1 MNVEQRLLD
10 AGYEDVIYL
19 TNPSYDNAFIGVSS
33 DYRAVYD
40 YEGMIR
46 CLMSDGMTD
55 QEAMEWIDYNV
66 IRALPYMENDGNAPV
81 IMYGV
86 DWLGI

>member
-1 MNVEQRLLD
+1 MNVEERLLN
-10 AGYEDVIYL
+10 AGYDDVIYF
-19 TNPSYDNAFIGVSS
+19 TSPSYDDAFIGVGS

-40 YEGMIR
+40 YEKMIR

-55 QEAMEWIDYNV
+55 GEAMEWIDYNV
-66 IRALPYMENDGNAPV
+66 IRALPYMENEGNAPV
-81 IMYGV
+81 VMYGV